1 MLYLSFSKMKK
12 TNPIERTQRL
22 ENDLEYERKKR
33 KVAEKE
39 NRELRKEVEELKKN
53 LDGMKTRT
61 PLLL

>member
-1 MLYLSFSKMKK
+1 MKK